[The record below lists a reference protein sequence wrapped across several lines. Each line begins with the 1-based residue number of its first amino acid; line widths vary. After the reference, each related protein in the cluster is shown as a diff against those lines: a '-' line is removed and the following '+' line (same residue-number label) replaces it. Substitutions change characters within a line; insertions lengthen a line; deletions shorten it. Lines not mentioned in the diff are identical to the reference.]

1 MSLDTPHL
9 FTALPTPALVGSDP
23 LLRLLEA
30 SSSTEVVNA
39 TKPDLPILV
48 GCWLILNPL
57 LRRGSYKRKL
67 HTI

>member
-1 MSLDTPHL
+1 MSLDTSHH

-48 GCWLILNPL
+48 GCWLTLTPP
-57 LRRGSYKRKL
+57 
-67 HTI
+67 H